1 MPDAVKPKECSLYV
15 VQYVP
20 DIVRGEFLNIG
31 VFLFSPQENYLGCLF
46 TDDFRRV
53 KRFHPQA
60 DLDFLRELQ
69 QDFEQ
74 QIDEH
79 SDELESYLRWM
90 EQSFSNMVQ
99 IAPVRACLLRDPA
112 SEIQDLF
119 NRYVGAR
126 VGGPLP
132 LDTRVRIKQR
142 LRLAFVH
149 AGLWGRHELERN
161 IPAARWTQP
170 NDPFTFDF
178 GYRPA
183 GAKGKP
189 NGHMQFVHALSL
201 ERDVELAKVLAYTMD
216 HVRRNEPAELAAVVE
231 RMAGKDDEAAAVS
244 QNILTEAG
252 ISIQPLEYADL
263 YAQSIRGELGL

>member
-1 MPDAVKPKECSLYV
+1 M

-31 VFLFSPQENYLGCLF
+31 LFLFSPQENYLGCLF

-79 SDELESYLRWM
+79 SDELEPYLRWM

-112 SEIQDLF
+112 TEIQDLF

-126 VGGPLP
+126 IEGPLP

-142 LRLAFVH
+142 LRLAFPP
-149 AGLWGRHELERN
+149 R
-161 IPAARWTQP
+161 
-170 NDPFTFDF
+170 
-178 GYRPA
+178 
-183 GAKGKP
+183 
-189 NGHMQFVHALSL
+189 
-201 ERDVELAKVLAYTMD
+201 
-216 HVRRNEPAELAAVVE
+216 
-231 RMAGKDDEAAAVS
+231 
-244 QNILTEAG
+244 
-252 ISIQPLEYADL
+252 
-263 YAQSIRGELGL
+263 

>member
-1 MPDAVKPKECSLYV
+1 MSDAVKPKECSLYV

-31 VFLFSPQENYLGCLF
+31 LFLFSPQENYLGCLF

-60 DLDFLRELQ
+60 DMEFLRELQ

-79 SDELESYLRWM
+79 SDELDSYLRWM
-90 EQSFSNMVQ
+90 ERSFSNMVQ
-99 IAPVRACLLRDPA
+99 IAPARACLLHDPA
-112 SEIQDLF
+112 TEIQGLF

-126 VGGPLP
+126 LAGPLP
-132 LDTRVRIKQR
+132 VDTRVRIKQR

-149 AGLWGRHELERN
+149 AGLWGRPEMERN
-161 IPAARWTQP
+161 IGAARWTQP

-178 GYRPA
+178 GYRPVEA
-183 GAKGKP
+183 ERKP
-189 NGHMQFVHALSL
+189 NGHMKFVHAVSL
-201 ERDVELAKVLAYTMD
+201 QRDVELAKVLVYTMD
-216 HVRRNEPAELAAVVE
+216 HVRRSEPAELTAVVE
-231 RMAGKDDEAAAVS
+231 RMAGKEDEAAAVS
-244 QNILTEAG
+244 QSILTEAG

-263 YAQSIRGELGL
+263 YAQSIRAELAL

>member
-1 MPDAVKPKECSLYV
+1 MPDAGKPKECSLYV

-20 DIVRGEFLNIG
+20 DTVRGEFLNIG

-60 DLDFLRELQ
+60 DLEFLRELQ

-99 IAPVRACLLRDPA
+99 IAPVRACLLQDPA

-119 NRYVGAR
+119 KRYIGGRVEGA
-126 VGGPLP
+126 LP
-132 LDTRVRIKQR
+132 LDTRIRIKQR

-161 IPAARWTQP
+161 IPAARWTQA

-183 GAKGKP
+183 GEKGKP
-189 NGHMQFVHALSL
+189 DGQMKFIHAVSL
-201 ERDVELAKVLAYTMD
+201 KRDVELAKVLAYTMD
-216 HVRRNEPAELAAVVE
+216 HVRSKEPAELTAVVE
-231 RMAGKDDEAAAVS
+231 RMEGKHDEAAALS
-244 QNILTEAG
+244 QDILTEAG
-252 ISIQPLEYADL
+252 ISIQPLEFADL
-263 YAQSIRGELGL
+263 YAQSIRA